1 MHILRASIPTP
12 RLITASV
19 AIAGGL
25 LLTPSVNRTHAQ
37 SADPC
42 ASAATSLD
50 LPQVAPQHERHDSA
64 KPSQHRAAP
73 THLDALWAH
82 RAQTGGSRA
91 SKAST
96 RVARAYA
103 AGDIAIVEDAGD
115 LLIRANRFDLHDS
128 GLRFAPTGTAAYT
141 ATRISYGFRQPLGS
155 RLVLG
160 DDDSREDTLLFE
172 FSFFGQR
179 YSRLHLNSDGNL
191 TFGSGDSESTDR
203 SVHRLLTGPPRVA
216 SLFADLDP
224 ASGGR
229 VLVTSSTSAYTVT
242 WCSVPEYG
250 STRRATTQV
259 TLLPSGA
266 IEMQFSRLTS
276 INDAIVAIGPGNT
289 SNFLPGDLTGGIAG
303 DSGTAIGERYTSQSD
318 LDTVSTL
325 QRFFTAQPDEFDNVV
340 IFADSSV
347 ITEGF
352 AYELTVANAI
362 QGLNIEAFNASA
374 DWGSGGTLDS
384 LVVMDGLDKYP
395 DDPREVFLG
404 SNSTLSVLGQEFGH
418 RWLAFFTYRDATG
431 RTGRD
436 LLGRDNS
443 HWSFFFDSDAS
454 VMEGNDIEDL
464 GNGQFRT
471 VAATNRYSMLDQY
484 AMGLVD
490 STQVL
495 PMFVVQNITDVSP
508 VRNARSSPEVGVT
521 FSGTRRNVTIDE
533 IIASTGRRVPSAAES
548 KRDYRQAFIYVT
560 SAGREADTRSI
571 EKLDRIRIAWEQFL
585 SAATDSRM
593 RVDTRLPPASTSGQA
608 PPGDGA

>member
-1 MHILRASIPTP
+1 MNTPHDYTLASRSRA
-12 RLITASV
+12 ASV
-19 AIAGGL
+19 VLISAL
-25 LLTPSVNRTHAQ
+25 LLTPSVNRTDAQ
-37 SADPC
+37 SVDPC
-42 ASAATSLD
+42 ASAASSLD
-50 LPQVAPQHERHDSA
+50 LPQASPQHDGHDST
-64 KPSQHRAAP
+64 KPTQHRATP

-82 RAQTGGSRA
+82 RAQESRA
-91 SKAST
+91 MANKAATSS
-96 RVARAYA
+96 ARAYA
-103 AGDIAIVEDAGD
+103 TGDIAIVEDAGD

-128 GLRFAPTGTAAYT
+128 GLRFSPTAGAAYT
-141 ATRISYGFRQPLGS
+141 TARISYGFRQPLGS

-160 DDDSREDTLLFE
+160 DDDSRENTLLFE
-172 FSFFGQR
+172 FPFFGER
-179 YSRLHLNSDGNL
+179 YGRLYLNSDGNI
-191 TFGSGDSESTDR
+191 TFGSADSESTDR

-216 SLFADLDP
+216 SLFTDLDP

-229 VLVTSSTSAYTVT
+229 VLVSNSASAYTVT

-266 IEMQFSRLTS
+266 IEMQFSSLTS

-289 SNFLPGDLTGGIAG
+289 SHFLPGDLSGGIVG
-303 DSGTAIGERYTSQSD
+303 ESGSAIGERYTSQSD

-362 QGLNIEAFNASA
+362 QGLNIDPFNASA
-374 DWGSGGTLDS
+374 DWGSNGTLES
-384 LVVMDGLDKYP
+384 LVVMDGLEKYP

-418 RWLAFFTYRDATG
+418 RWLAFFTYRDAIG

-490 STQVL
+490 SSQV
-495 PMFVVQNITDVSP
+495 PPVFVVQNITEVSP

-521 FSGTRRNVTIDE
+521 FRGTRRNVTIDE
-533 IIASTGRRVPSAAES
+533 IISSTGRRVPSAAVS
-548 KRDYRQAFIYVT
+548 KRDYRQAFVYVT
-560 SAGREADTRSI
+560 SAGRETDAGAV
-571 EKLDRIRIAWEQFL
+571 EKLDRIRVAWEQFL
-585 SAATDSRM
+585 SAATNSRM
-593 RVDTRLPPASTSGQA
+593 RVDTRLPRASTSGRA
-608 PPGDGA
+608 PVQ

>member
-1 MHILRASIPTP
+1 MNTLRAYILAPRSISACVA
-12 RLITASV
+12 LISA
-19 AIAGGL
+19 L

-42 ASAATSLD
+42 ASAASSLD
-50 LPQVAPQHERHDSA
+50 VPQVSPQHESHDSA
-64 KPSQHRAAP
+64 KPTQHRAAP

-82 RAQTGGSRA
+82 RAQTGRSTA

-96 RVARAYA
+96 SSARASA

-115 LLIRANRFDLHDS
+115 LLIRANRFDLQDS
-128 GLRFAPTGTAAYT
+128 GLRFSPTDNAAYT
-141 ATRISYGFRQPLGS
+141 AARISYGFRQPLGS
-155 RLVLG
+155 RLTLG

-172 FSFFGQR
+172 FPFFGQR
-179 YSRLHLNSDGNL
+179 YGRLYLNSDGNI
-191 TFGSGDSESTDR
+191 TFGSADSESTDR

-216 SLFADLDP
+216 SLFTDLDP

-229 VLVTSSTSAYTVT
+229 VLVSNSASAYTVT

-259 TLLPSGA
+259 TVLPSGA
-266 IEMQFSRLTS
+266 IEMQFSSLTS

-289 SNFLPGDLTGGIAG
+289 SKFLPGDLTGGIVG
-303 DSGTAIGERYTSQSD
+303 ESGSAIGERYTSQSD

-347 ITEGF
+347 ITDGF

-362 QGLNIEAFNASA
+362 QGLNIGAFNASA
-374 DWGSGGTLDS
+374 DWGSSGTLES
-384 LVVMDGLDKYP
+384 LVVMDGLEKYP

-454 VMEGNDIEDL
+454 VMEGNDIEDV

-490 STQVL
+490 STQV
-495 PMFVVQNITDVSP
+495 PSMFVVQNITEVSP
-508 VRNARSSPEVGVT
+508 VRNARSSPEVGAT
-521 FSGTRRNVTIDE
+521 FRGTRRNVTIDE
-533 IIASTGRRVPSAAES
+533 IITSMGRRAPSAAES
-548 KRDYRQAFIYVT
+548 KRDYRQAFVYVT
-560 SAGREADTRSI
+560 SAGREADAAAV
-571 EKLDRIRIAWEQFL
+571 EKLDRIRVAWEQFL

-593 RVDTRLPPASTSGQA
+593 RVDTRLARASTSGRA
-608 PPGDGA
+608 PVQ